1 MQLVGWIEKIY
12 PPFDLWSGQMDK
24 QKETAI
30 DGWFRCL
37 EKIYAKKPW
46 MAGWI
51 KKQIDGWMAIK
62 ITENKYGWLEG
73 YKI

>member
-1 MQLVGWIEKIY
+1 MDGWMDRKNIFKKRWMVGWMDKKKEK
-12 PPFDLWSGQMDK
+12 GQMDGLDG
-24 QKETAI
+24 QK
-30 DGWFRCL
+30 
-37 EKIYAKKPW
+37 KYMKKRW
-46 MAGWI
+46 MVGWI